1 MNDYLVI
8 LKVLLKA
15 EHRSKYLSSINL
27 NYLKENHPLVYK
39 FFLVLQSL
47 PLNQDISLDE
57 FQLAFYGAYPQAK
70 RSDCGEL
77 FTQLQNILS
86 DGNLVLSVIQR
97 IAVREHAVALASTSL
112 AFSEGHQS
120 LDDLEK
126 RFADIR
132 KLGSELEPALQ
143 DEEFV
148 SDDIEAIHQQ
158 DNLTP
163 GLLWPLRS
171 LNEVLGP
178 LRKGDFGFLFA
189 RPETGKT
196 TFLTHSVTH
205 MAKQAAT
212 PLVWFNNEE
221 KGTKVMKRC
230 YQALF
235 GLPQATILS
244 NLPHYKKKWDEEIK
258 GKILIK
264 DEAKITKKQVEDVC
278 RRHTPSLIIFDQI
291 DKIEGF
297 DGERYDLKMKAIYQW
312 ARELAKI
319 YGPVIAVCQ
328 AGGTGENKKWL
339 QMTDVDSSHTAK
351 QGEADWMLGI
361 GKIDKEGLEE
371 VRYLSVPKNKLDGDP
386 QFTKEDRRHDKWEVI
401 IKPEVARYEDY

>member
-8 LKVLLKA
+8 LKVLFKA
-15 EHRSKYLSSINL
+15 EPRSKYLSSINL

-47 PLNQDISLDE
+47 PNQDVTLDE
-57 FQLAFYGAYPQAK
+57 FQLAFYGQYPQAK
-70 RSDCGEL
+70 RNECSVL
-77 FTQLQNILS
+77 FTQLHDLQLTES
-86 DGNLVLSVIQR
+86 VVLPTIKR
-97 IAVREHAVALASTSL
+97 IAIREYAVALATTSL
-112 AFSEGHQS
+112 AFSEGHKQ
-120 LDDLEK
+120 LTDLEI
-126 RFADIR
+126 AIEQIR
-132 KLGSELEPALQ
+132 SVGSELEPALQ
-143 DEEFV
+143 GEEFV

-312 ARELAKI
+312 ARELAKT

-386 QFTKEDRRHDKWEVI
+386 QYTKEDRRHDKWEVI
-401 IKPEVARYEDY
+401 IKPEIARYEDY

>member
-47 PLNQDISLDE
+47 PNQDISLDE

-70 RSDCGEL
+70 RGDCTLL
-77 FTQLQNILS
+77 FESLHNIQITES
-86 DGNLVLSVIQR
+86 VVLPTIQR
-97 IAVREHAVALASTSL
+97 ISLREHAIALASTSL
-112 AFSEGHQS
+112 AFSEGQRE
-120 LDDLEK
+120 LADLES
-126 RFADIR
+126 AIS
-132 KLGSELEPALQ
+132 KLRSMGSELEPALQ